1 MKSPIHNKINTVFVH
16 VSDLHRSVKWY
27 TQLLGQTYDSNTI
40 EKPVYTIDIS
50 ESTGLTLDAGPAGIS
65 KTSSS
70 SSDYPLFNFHTDDID
85 ESYEYVKTLGFHI
98 NSDIV
103 RFEDFSFFTI
113 SDPDRYTIMICTG

>member
-1 MKSPIHNKINTVFVH
+1 MNSPIHNKINTVFVH
-16 VSDLHRSVKWY
+16 VSDLHRSVMWY
-27 TQLLGQTYDSNTI
+27 TQLLGQTFDSKTI

-65 KTSSS
+65 KKAS

-85 ESYEYVKTLGFHI
+85 KSYEYVKTLGYQI
-98 NSDIV
+98 KSDIV

-113 SDPDRYTIMICTG
+113 SDPDHYTIMICTG